1 MEGIKEVSGFAT
13 SFWKN
18 IYCIILYFIIL
29 LMLQIITGHLCCC
42 GPDRLTT
49 ALTGVMKGSCA
60 GREFSV
66 ITTARHAPHIQ
77 GEAVTP
83 DTDLCLISSSKSLA
97 ATWDTL
103 SFSRLFAFSVVH
115 ILVTGIICCVCVKES
130 GVRSSLALAWKSFIG
145 VRFAC
150 FVHSALEKCNLT
162 WCRRA
167 WGLEVRILGFM
178 LLEERNKY
186 PFEHITQCC
195 PPFKWGS

>member
-1 MEGIKEVSGFAT
+1 MGGIKEVSGFAT

-29 LMLQIITGHLCCC
+29 LMLQIITGHLCCH

-77 GEAVTP
+77 GEAMTP

-97 ATWDTL
+97 ASWDTL

-115 ILVTGIICCVCVKES
+115 ILVTGRICCVCVKES
-130 GVRSSLALAWKSFIG
+130 GVRSSLALAG
-145 VRFAC
+145 VVYRSKVCLFRT
-150 FVHSALEKCNLT
+150 FNSGE
-162 WCRRA
+162 
-167 WGLEVRILGFM
+167 M
-178 LLEERNKY
+178 
-186 PFEHITQCC
+186 
-195 PPFKWGS
+195 